1 VSDAVAVQVM
11 VVPIT
16 CGDLGDGV
24 IVRIC
29 TAAEAGTDNAAS
41 SPMRYK
47 ELVLGVFMEFL
58 YKYHRGSLTLRMRPQ

>member
-24 IVRIC
+24 MDRIC
-29 TAAEAGTDNAAS
+29 TVAEAGTDNAAS

-47 ELVLGVFMEFL
+47 ELALGIFMEF
-58 YKYHRGSLTLRMRPQ
+58 